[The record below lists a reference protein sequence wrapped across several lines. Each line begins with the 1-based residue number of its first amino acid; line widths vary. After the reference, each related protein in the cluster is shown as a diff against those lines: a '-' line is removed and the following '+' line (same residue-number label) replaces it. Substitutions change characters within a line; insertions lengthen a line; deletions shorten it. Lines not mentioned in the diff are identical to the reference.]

1 MLTSGSRGQG
11 GSSGPGSPQIPKSL
25 DWKEMVENK
34 YNNRFTITNEYDST
48 DFSTKCIIIDTNT
61 NKQYKFTSIPNL
73 LTYTYIKSLHQEM
86 SNIMNETDR
95 FIQGL
100 IIKIRDEK
108 ISQVINGY

>member
-1 MLTSGSRGQG
+1 MSMLTKGSRGQG
-11 GSSGPGSPQIPKSL
+11 GSSRPGSL

-48 DFSTKCIIIDTNT
+48 DLSTKCIIIDTNS
-61 NKQYKFTSIPNL
+61 NKQYKFTSQPNL
-73 LTYTYIKSLHQEM
+73 LTYTYM
-86 SNIMNETDR
+86 SNIMNETEQ

-108 ISQVINGY
+108 ITTIINGY

>member
-1 MLTSGSRGQG
+1 MSMLTSGSRGQG
-11 GSSGPGSPQIPKSL
+11 GSSGPGSFQIPQSQ

-48 DFSTKCIIIDTNT
+48 DLSTKCIIIDTNS
-61 NKQYKFTSIPNL
+61 NKQYKFTSSPNL
-73 LTYTYIKSLHQEM
+73 LTYTYM
-86 SNIMNETDR
+86 SNIMNETDQ